1 MWNDNAEDR
10 ALVTEL
16 SRRVVAEIEPD
27 ELPLFDDLIAEYF
40 TESTPPAETDVV
52 TDEPLGY
59 SLGRTPSSITPV
71 AATLAS
77 NLLNHLLTETLKL
90 NPNGGSQDDFKP
102 KVKALF
108 GASEAEP
115 VDLGQDEME
124 RTHAMIV
131 RQAKSMDLDDH
142 QAKQAADVLL
152 GHLVTSR

>member
-16 SRRVVAEIEPD
+16 SRRIVAELEPD

-59 SLGRTPSSITPV
+59 SLGRMPSSVTPV

-77 NLLNHLLTETLKL
+77 NVLNHLLTEALKL
-90 NPNGGSQDDFKP
+90 HPNDGRQEEFKP
-102 KVKALF
+102 RVKALF

-115 VDLGQDEME
+115 IDLGEDELE
-124 RTHAMIV
+124 RTRAMAM
-131 RQAKSMDLDDH
+131 RQAKSMGLDDH
-142 QAKQAADVLL
+142 QARQAADALL
-152 GHLVTSR
+152 GHLVTSE